1 MIALTVVALIAVAV
15 LFGALAWRMARP
27 HGDAL
32 DQLARAQAELG
43 AQLRHISDQ
52 NVTSIGQISE
62 RLQQQERDLTKNL
75 DARLAEVTRRV
86 GETLQKQ
93 TAESA
98 ATMGDLKERL
108 GTIKAAQDNI
118 TKLSQQVVNL
128 QDVLTNKQARGA
140 FGETQLM
147 DLVEGALPPSAY
159 SFQQKLS
166 NGRMADCL
174 LKLPKP
180 PGPIAVDAKFPL
192 ESYNALRAAAD
203 DAARA
208 AARRAFSADV
218 LKHVKDIAEKY
229 IIPGETADSA
239 LMFVPSEAV
248 FAEIHAE
255 LMDVVE
261 RSHRARVYIV
271 SPTTMMA
278 TLHTIRA
285 VLRDAQMKE
294 QAGVIQKE
302 VQLLGE
308 DVGRLDKRVGA
319 LQKHFGQAEEDL
331 RQIRTSTEKIAKRSD
346 RIAEVDLGESDVAEA
361 IEPPAPAPRPETPL
375 FPANDEKKEPSETV

>member
-1 MIALTVVALIAVAV
+1 METIVFAAAAVIVVAVVFGVVALR
-15 LFGALAWRMARP
+15 LARP
-27 HGDAL
+27 RGDGL
-32 DQLARAQAELG
+32 EQLARAQADLG
-43 AQLRHISDQ
+43 AQLRHLSDQ
-52 NVTSIGQISE
+52 NVTAIGQISE

-108 GTIKAAQDNI
+108 GTIKAAQDKI
-118 TKLSQQVVNL
+118 TELSQQVVSL

-147 DLVEGALPPSAY
+147 DLVQAALPPNAY
-159 SFQQKLS
+159 GFQQKLS
-166 NGRMADCL
+166 NGKMADCL

-192 ESYNALRAAAD
+192 ESYNALRAAQD
-203 DAARA
+203 EDARTVARK
-208 AARRAFSADV
+208 AFSADV
-218 LKHVKDIAEKY
+218 LKHVKDIAQKY

-255 LMDVVE
+255 LVNVVE
-261 RSHRARVYIV
+261 QSHKARVYIV

-294 QAGVIQKE
+294 MAGVIQKE
-302 VQLLGE
+302 VQMLGQ
-308 DVGRLDKRVGA
+308 DVRRLDDRVDA
-319 LQKHFGQAEEDL
+319 LQRHFHQAEKDV
-331 RQIRTSTEKIAKRSD
+331 RDIRISTEKIAKRSD
-346 RIAEVDLGESDVAEA
+346 RIADVDLGDETPVEALEPAAPAKAEA
-361 IEPPAPAPRPETPL
+361 PLFAPR
-375 FPANDEKKEPSETV
+375 KEPSETV

>member
-1 MIALTVVALIAVAV
+1 METILLAAAVFVLLAVVLGVVAL
-15 LFGALAWRMARP
+15 RMARP
-27 HGDAL
+27 RGDTL
-32 DQLARAQAELG
+32 EQLARTQAELG
-43 AQLRHISDQ
+43 AQLKHLSDQ
-52 NVTSIGQISE
+52 NVTAIGQISE

-118 TKLSQQVVNL
+118 TKLSQQVVSL

-147 DLVEGALPPSAY
+147 DLVQAALPPNAY
-159 SFQQKLS
+159 AFQQKLS
-166 NGRMADCL
+166 NGKMADCL
-174 LKLPKP
+174 LRLPRP

-192 ESYNALRAAAD
+192 ESYNTLRAAAD
-203 DAARA
+203 ETGRIAARK
-208 AARRAFSADV
+208 AFSADA

-255 LMDVVE
+255 LVGVVE
-261 RSHRARVYIV
+261 QSHRSRVYIV

-308 DVGRLDKRVGA
+308 DAGRLDKRVDA
-319 LQKHFGQAEEDL
+319 LQRHFHQAEEDV
-331 RQIRTSTEKIAKRSD
+331 RQIRTSAEKIAKRSD

-361 IEPPAPAPRPETPL
+361 LQPPAPAKPEAPL
-375 FPANDEKKEPSETV
+375 FAAKKEPSETV